1 MLTWCSRAVNFSFLS
16 FAASR
21 TRASPLGP
29 FSRLGVRHGLGSCVF
44 SLVGGLPSA
53 TSAGGRPLLFGC
65 FVGTMP
71 LYDSPPP
78 CMRALSLIAFSLRPA
93 PHCSR
98 AATGSP
104 GSRAWSF
111 SACLGSSTPQGRAA
125 LALARDTLLPSLQS
139 DAVGSLHHLISELNT
154 QPTDT
159 PVQRFKCS
167 LTTALA
173 WLWARV
179 VRYTFPVRLFHS
191 LLHAGLSRRY
201 PDCKSAPQWKYE
213 PIAEVAV
220 SGSTDYRRGVGHR
233 IAIWI

>member
-1 MLTWCSRAVNFSFLS
+1 MLTWCSRAVNFNSPS

-44 SLVGGLPSA
+44 SLVSGLPSGSPSGS
-53 TSAGGRPLLFGC
+53 SAGDCSLLFGC
-65 FVGTMP
+65 FAGTMP

-78 CMRALSLIAFSLRPA
+78 CMRVLSLIAFSLRPA

-111 SACLGSSTPQGRAA
+111 SACLGSSTPQGRVA
-125 LALARDTLLPSLQS
+125 LALARNALLPSLQS
-139 DAVGSLHHLISELNT
+139 DAVGSPHHLISELNT

-173 WLWARV
+173 WLGARV

-191 LLHAGLSRRY
+191 LLHAGFIPALSRLTICPTRY
-201 PDCKSAPQWKYE
+201 NRDH
-213 PIAEVAV
+213 
-220 SGSTDYRRGVGHR
+220 G
-233 IAIWI
+233 

>member
-111 SACLGSSTPQGRAA
+111 SACLGSSTPQGRTT
-125 LALARDTLLPSLQS
+125 LALFACGTLLPSRQS
-139 DAVGSLHHLISELNT
+139 DAVGSLHPLISELNT
-154 QPTDT
+154 QPTGT
-159 PVQRFKCS
+159 PVQRFKS
-167 LTTALA
+167 ILAATALA
-173 WLWARV
+173 WLGARV

-191 LLHAGLSRRY
+191 LLHAGLSRRF
-201 PDCKSAPQWKYE
+201 Q
-213 PIAEVAV
+213 IANL
-220 SGSTDYRRGVGHR
+220 SSMGLRPT
-233 IAIWI
+233 